1 MTGEWVAR
9 DLRMRV
15 MPPVLAYNEDIF
27 RNILKAF
34 DNLQERA
41 DEQANEFYNNYP
53 GDEYTDPGDVADWA
67 QDHSYAWW
75 ETMVSLRQSMLNL
88 LATGLY
94 HLVEQQLAALSDD
107 CAYERVRNTDLRT
120 GKQWYA
126 ENLGV
131 DLSWLAAWAKID
143 ELRLVANSVKHADGG
158 SARQLREIRPDLFEN
173 PAFAHILAEIGAMGD
188 RWVERQTPL
197 SRPLAGEDL
206 FVTEDDMRA
215 YTAAARSLFEGIVE
229 FCEERKDDRFPVGR

>member
-27 RNILKAF
+27 RDILKAF

-41 DEQANEFYNNYP
+41 DEQANEFCNNYP

-88 LATGLY
+88 LAAGLY
-94 HLVEQQLAALSDD
+94 HLIEQQLGALSLD
-107 CAYERVRNTDLRT
+107 CAYERVRDTKLDVVKT
-120 GKQWYA
+120 WYMT
-126 ENLGV
+126 NLGI
-131 DLSWLAAWAKID
+131 DLSSLEPWAKID
-143 ELRLVANSVKHADGG
+143 ELRLIANSVKHA
-158 SARQLREIRPDLFEN
+158 
-173 PAFAHILAEIGAMGD
+173 
-188 RWVERQTPL
+188 
-197 SRPLAGEDL
+197 
-206 FVTEDDMRA
+206 
-215 YTAAARSLFEGIVE
+215 EGV
-229 FCEERKDDRFPVGR
+229 